1 MPGLGAAGDPD
12 CRWPALGRRLRPPG
26 RCAMYWNGH
35 GMGAWG
41 WFAMSLTTLIV
52 WTLIVAATVLV
63 VRALRRDGAD
73 DHRATAP
80 YRASDRGAERL
91 LAERFAR
98 GEIDDEEY
106 SRRLAVLRSHAS
118 GPTPL

>member
-1 MPGLGAAGDPD
+1 
-12 CRWPALGRRLRPPG
+12 
-26 RCAMYWNGH
+26 MYWNGH

-52 WTLIVAATVLV
+52 WTLIVAAAVLV

-73 DHRATAP
+73 GRTAP
-80 YRASDRGAERL
+80 APYPASDKGAERL

-106 SRRLAVLRSHAS
+106 SRRLAVLRSHAP

>member
-1 MPGLGAAGDPD
+1 
-12 CRWPALGRRLRPPG
+12 
-26 RCAMYWNGH
+26 MYWYGH

-52 WTLIVAATVLV
+52 WALIIAGAVLV
-63 VRALRRDGAD
+63 VRAFKRDGTDA
-73 DHRATAP
+73 RAVAAP
-80 YRASDRGAERL
+80 EAAGKQVEDL

-106 SRRLAVLRSHAS
+106 ERRLAVLRSHAHRPAE
-118 GPTPL
+118 G

>member
-1 MPGLGAAGDPD
+1 
-12 CRWPALGRRLRPPG
+12 
-26 RCAMYWNGH
+26 
-35 GMGAWG
+35 
-41 WFAMSLTTLIV
+41 MSLTTLIV
-52 WTLIVAATVLV
+52 WTLIVAAAVLV

-73 DHRATAP
+73 GHTSA
-80 YRASDRGAERL
+80 ASYPAFGNGAERL

-106 SRRLAVLRSHAS
+106 SRRLAVLRSHAP

>member
-1 MPGLGAAGDPD
+1 
-12 CRWPALGRRLRPPG
+12 
-26 RCAMYWNGH
+26 
-35 GMGAWG
+35 
-41 WFAMSLTTLIV
+41 MSLTTLIF

-73 DHRATAP
+73 GRTAP
-80 YRASDRGAERL
+80 APYSASDSGAERL

-98 GEIDDEEY
+98 GEIDEEEY
-106 SRRLAVLRSHAS
+106 TRRLAVLRSHGP

>member
-1 MPGLGAAGDPD
+1 MA
-12 CRWPALGRRLRPPG
+12 
-26 RCAMYWNGH
+26 
-35 GMGAWG
+35 
-41 WFAMSLTTLIV
+41 LTTLIV

-73 DHRATAP
+73 RHTAAAP
-80 YRASDRGAERL
+80 CPASDKGPERL

-106 SRRLAVLRSHAS
+106 SRRLAVLQSHAP
-118 GPTPL
+118 GPTLL

>member
-1 MPGLGAAGDPD
+1 
-12 CRWPALGRRLRPPG
+12 
-26 RCAMYWNGH
+26 
-35 GMGAWG
+35 
-41 WFAMSLTTLIV
+41 MSLTTLIV
-52 WTLIVAATVLV
+52 WTLIVAAAVLV

-73 DHRATAP
+73 GHTAAAP
-80 YRASDRGAERL
+80 YSASDKGPERL

-106 SRRLAVLRSHAS
+106 SRRIAVLRSHGP